1 VKLRDMRQ
9 VPVLEG
15 WITLPEA
22 AEDLGISRARVH
34 QMAQEEKLTTVSQL
48 GRRPVYIVR
57 EVEIRRIK
65 EERQAGRVVAVAVE
79 TPQYV
84 IGGVLVSRDQ
94 LERAI
99 AILNATQGTRG
110 SLKQA
115 LLKDVNPLARSD
127 YMGVAKVYKASH
139 TAARGLSTKQVLL
152 AAYSEALAGTESLL
166 AVG

>member
-1 VKLRDMRQ
+1 MKLRDMRQ

-57 EVEIRRIK
+57 EAEIRRIK

-99 AILNATQGTRG
+99 AILDATQGTRG

-115 LLKDVNPLARSD
+115 LLKDANPLARSD

-139 TAARGLSTKQVLL
+139 TAVRGLSTKQVLL
-152 AAYSEALAGTESLL
+152 AAYSEELAGTESLL